1 MPATRIDRL
10 ARSTFDLFAIV
21 KHIVDTAQFRSLAEP
36 WDTGT
41 STGRP
46 MSPLLGG
53 LADMERLE
61 KSRAVWDDS
70 CFPSSRGSRAA
81 PLAACPRVPRSPLVP
96 LFSGDYAI
104 RTCVCPI
111 PRSRI
116 RTEVRER
123 RAGGAG
129 NARQGR
135 GGGQQPCSQEVPI
148 STSSSLPVHDGAA
161 IRNVITRSI
170 KTMDRATVSCPHFP
184 RPGERPSRRVEPL
197 GLVLRVGD

>member
-10 ARSTFDLFAIV
+10 ARSTFDL
-21 KHIVDTAQFRSLAEP
+21 S
-36 WDTGT
+36 
-41 STGRP
+41 
-46 MSPLLGG
+46 
-53 LADMERLE
+53 
-61 KSRAVWDDS
+61 
-70 CFPSSRGSRAA
+70 PSSSISWMPRNSAHWPNRGTLA
-81 PLAACPRVPRSPLVP
+81 PAPADRCRRCSAGWLTWSAWRNCGLSGMILAFPARGVPELPLWP
-96 LFSGDYAI
+96 
-104 RTCVCPI
+104 
-111 PRSRI
+111 
-116 RTEVRER
+116 RER

-148 STSSSLPVHDGAA
+148 STSSSLPVHDDAA